1 MELPMVEPKYI
12 IDSDGNK
19 TDVLLPYEDYIELM
33 EDLEDLK
40 ALTDRKDEET
50 IDHEEVKKLFS

>member
-1 MELPMVEPKYI
+1 MVEPKYI
-12 IDSDGNK
+12 IDSEGNK

-50 IDHEEVKKLFS
+50 IDHEEVKRLFS